1 MDDSISYGSLV
12 NIEQSNEFLS
22 IPINDSTLCGQ
33 IQFVYDI
40 GNALPSFKLPT
51 SKKNQ
56 LYLNSHFPEEGYSI
70 IEFARSGLLTND
82 TIKIDISSLTQGKLL
97 YTFENQNHMQKGDY
111 VIKHVS
117 LPEKLSLYP
126 VYPNPFNPVATIKFD
141 IPSSLKGSEKVLL
154 TIYDVKGRIVD
165 TLLKQELM
173 PGTYKI
179 KWSAKYQ
186 ASGMYFAQLR
196 FGDVIKNQKVIF
208 LK

>member
-1 MDDSISYGSLV
+1 MEDSVSFGNFV
-12 NIEQSNEFLS
+12 NIMQSNKFLS

-33 IQFVYDI
+33 IQFVYDRVI
-40 GNALPSFKLPT
+40 NPPTFELPVSNENELF
-51 SKKNQ
+51 
-56 LYLNSHFPEEGYSI
+56 LNSHFSEEGYSI

-111 VIKHVS
+111 VIKHVP

-141 IPSSLKGSEKVLL
+141 IPFSLEGSQKVLL

-165 TLLKQELM
+165 TILEQELI
-173 PGTYKI
+173 PGTHKV
-179 KWSAKYQ
+179 KWYAKSH

-196 FGDVIKNQKVIF
+196 YGDMIKNQKVVF